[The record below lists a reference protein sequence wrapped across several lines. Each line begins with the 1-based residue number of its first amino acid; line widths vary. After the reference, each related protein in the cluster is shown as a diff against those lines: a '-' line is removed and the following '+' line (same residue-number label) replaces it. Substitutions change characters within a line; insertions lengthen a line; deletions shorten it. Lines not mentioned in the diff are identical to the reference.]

1 MGWRVSNSKGAAM
14 KNLAIEAED
23 LTYQYGELTA
33 VDHINFHVAEGE
45 ILGFLGPNG
54 AGKSTT
60 VQMLT
65 GQLRPKTG
73 KATLMGLDIV
83 RQTKQIQAKIGVCF
97 ENTNLYEQMSALD
110 NLKLFAR
117 LYGSSADADAML
129 ARVGLEGRGKDKV
142 ETYSKGMKQR
152 LMVAR
157 ALINQPRILFLD
169 EPTDGLDPVSSE
181 TIRNIIKEEQARGTT
196 VFLTTHDMLEADKLS
211 DRVAFINKG
220 KIVALDTPHRLKQ
233 QYGKRAIMAEVELAV
248 GRLETREITLDEA
261 NTGTAVAELFAKEKV
276 ITLHRE
282 EATLEDICI
291 QITGRSLT

>member
-1 MGWRVSNSKGAAM
+1 MS
-14 KNLAIEAED
+14 NLAIVAEG

-33 VDHINFHVAEGE
+33 VDHINFQVAEGE

-60 VQMLT
+60 VRMLT
-65 GQLRPKTG
+65 GQLLPKAG
-73 KATLMGLDIV
+73 KATLLGLDIA
-83 RQTKQIQAKIGVCF
+83 RQTKQVQAQIGVCF

-117 LYGSSADADAML
+117 LYGSNVNVEAL
-129 ARVGLEGRGKDKV
+129 LNQVGLEGRGKDKV
-142 ETYSKGMKQR
+142 QTYSKGMKQR

-157 ALINQPRILFLD
+157 ALVNQPRILFLD

-181 TIRNIIKEEQARGTT
+181 TIRNIIKEEQRRGTT

-211 DRVAFINKG
+211 DRVAFINQG
-220 KIVALDTPHRLKQ
+220 KIVALDTPHKLKQ
-233 QYGKRAIMAEVELAV
+233 QYGKRAIMAEVELAD

-261 NTGTAVAELFAKEKV
+261 NTGTAVAELFATEKV
-276 ITLHRE
+276 VTLHSE
-282 EATLEDICI
+282 EATLEDIFI
-291 QITGRSLT
+291 QITGRSPT